1 MPIDIECCLEV
12 KESDGWV
19 GNNELSELNIFANG
33 DSDIIFGISKLSS
46 NISMAGNR
54 GLPSDISV
62 YTNQLLDSYRKFD
75 KEEDNFS
82 FDELNNFSY
91 LNYSEVLTMNLH
103 EHVDESSVWLKVF
116 NIMKFKALKG
126 YTKDNIRIIV
136 WSHW

>member
-12 KESDGWV
+12 KESDEWV

-33 DSDIIFGISKLSS
+33 DSDIIFGISKLPS

-62 YTNQLLDSYRKFD
+62 YTSQLLGSYRKFE
-75 KEEDNFS
+75 KEENNFS
-82 FDELNNFSY
+82 FHELNGFSY

-103 EHVDESSVWLKVF
+103 EHIDESSIWFKVF
-116 NIMKFKALKG
+116 NLMKLKTLKG

-136 WSHW
+136 WSH